1 MGAAPSLAK
10 VKCLIHALVER
21 TLIKAKIVVLFACIG
36 FLVLRDTAAN
46 LIRISQ
52 LVVRL
57 VVRRLE
63 VVVDE
68 AALLLLSQRE
78 ILSLQLGH

>member
-1 MGAAPSLAK
+1 M
-10 VKCLIHALVER
+10 
-21 TLIKAKIVVLFACIG
+21 
-36 FLVLRDTAAN
+36 LRDTAAD
-46 LIRISQ
+46 LIWISK